1 MLETAPATRGKR
13 LAVFANPSYAAGGQR
28 IGRRL
33 HAQHALDHAMLFEL
47 LRERRAEFLM
57 TDGEAPEIGTRI
69 RKCGF

>member
-13 LAVFANPSYAAGGQR
+13 LAVFANPSYAAGGQC

-33 HAQHALDHAMLFEL
+33 HAQHALDAMLFKL
-47 LRERRAEFLM
+47 PRERRAEFLM
-57 TDGEAPEIGTRI
+57 TDGEAPEIGARI